1 MPKSIAMDPRF
12 PMDYWLVPEKA
23 IPAET
28 LGMARPQLYHPTFS
42 MFWNGPG
49 DTDYHGLDGEK
60 EYRRVAFNHRYHVIY
75 DNNDNGGDGPK
86 ETKINVGMNTDPS
99 AATTTVLPLYDRVTD
114 TVIQQEVFVKYSPLL
129 DPFKYMVGKYVV
141 DDPKL
146 RVLPSPPFVGGGSGV
161 AKTAPHPK
169 VAHPMNS
176 SYVDAFFY
184 YLTSMLL
191 HHHGFVHGIDFY
203 GSHLGVQDRFRVN
216 IEEDLEYLADSPFFL
231 ANIGKI
237 MTLEHCDQ
245 EDLASLTDPEKD
257 GNDGERNG
265 GGYSTLH
272 ANGSRAGRRILTIH
286 ADDDEKNGGDDGV
299 TELKIDIDEDLNS
312 IPIPNLCIDANTDT
326 NGDLEPNC
334 CAVSVDH
341 LNPSDHYPEMD
352 TETDIGFETDIDI
365 NDHGDGDGD
374 NDDDSQENNSDDN
387 DSKHHDGYLATSMAD
402 DEASEDDDEDDD
414 EDETVSDE
422 DLDQD
427 EDLDHPAPSPPTA
440 VIYQFPV
447 QAIYLERCTGT
458 FDELLEL
465 NVLRPEEIQS
475 ALFQIVMIL
484 LVYQRAF
491 KFTHNDLH
499 TNNIM
504 YVTTDIEYLWYH
516 YEDYTYRVPTYGRIY
531 KIIDYGRSIYE
542 FRGRRFCSDSFAPGG
557 DGATQYNCEPFL
569 NPHKPRLEPN
579 PSFDLC
585 RLGCSIYDFI
595 AESREDVDAD
605 QPSQNTEF
613 DATIRRWCSND
624 QGRNM
629 LYKSN
634 GQERYP
640 GFHLYK
646 MIARTVHAHTPAAQ
660 LDHPWFQAFR
670 LPKNTSQSPA
680 PNEPY
685 MDLRR
690 IPTYHL

>member
-1 MPKSIAMDPRF
+1 MPKSIAVDPRF
-12 PMDYWLVPEKA
+12 PMNYWLVPEKA
-23 IPAET
+23 IPVET
-28 LGMARPQLYHPTFS
+28 PGMARPQLYHPTFS

-60 EYRRVAFNHRYHVIY
+60 EYRRIAFDHRYHVIY
-75 DNNDNGGDGPK
+75 GNHDSNG
-86 ETKINVGMNTDPS
+86 TDTS
-99 AATTTVLPLYDRVTD
+99 AATTVVPLYDRVTD
-114 TVIQQEVFVKYSPLL
+114 TVIQKEVFVKYSPLL
-129 DPFKYMVGKYVV
+129 DPFKYMVGKYVF

-146 RVLPSPPFVGGGSGV
+146 RILPSPPSIAPGGGNCCAIANGEPS
-161 AKTAPHPK
+161 TTSTPHPK
-169 VAHPMNS
+169 IAHPMNS

-191 HHHGFVHGIDFY
+191 QHHGFVHGIDFY
-203 GSHLGVQDRFRVN
+203 GSHLGVQDRFRIN

-237 MTLEHCDQ
+237 MALEHCDQ
-245 EDLASLTDPEKD
+245 DDLASLTHLEKYGNGEGEDVD
-257 GNDGERNG
+257 GNVAPPN
-265 GGYSTLH
+265 H
-272 ANGSRAGRRILTIH
+272 GSRSGKRILTIH
-286 ADDDEKNGGDDGV
+286 KDDHDRNNHINSH
-299 TELKIDIDEDLNS
+299 ELKFDIVDDLNAES
-312 IPIPNLCIDANTDT
+312 TMMYDVPKPDRAENAALDALDLDHIDA
-326 NGDLEPNC
+326 LEQ
-334 CAVSVDH
+334 H
-341 LNPSDHYPEMD
+341 LGIVTH
-352 TETDIGFETDIDI
+352 
-365 NDHGDGDGD
+365 D
-374 NDDDSQENNSDDN
+374 NDDDNDSLENN
-387 DSKHHDGYLATSMAD
+387 
-402 DEASEDDDEDDD
+402 SEDDDNPHLDALAAGAHETTSTCEDDSD
-414 EDETVSDE
+414 DDDYVDDDDDYETVSD
-422 DLDQD
+422 D
-427 EDLDHPAPSPPTA
+427 ENQDHPAPPPPTA

-458 FDELLEL
+458 FDELLERDL
-465 NVLRPEEIQS
+465 LRPEEIQS

-595 AESREDVDAD
+595 TESREDVDAD

-660 LDHPWFQAFR
+660 LEHPWFQAFR
-670 LPKNTSQSPA
+670 LPKNTSQLPA